1 VILIEK
7 KYQACVLR
15 GKKRALIALSMAKK
29 THAAENYLKLSQRT
43 ENISKNPTFFARHLS
58 SAIGN

>member
-1 VILIEK
+1 
-7 KYQACVLR
+7 
-15 GKKRALIALSMAKK
+15 MAKK

-58 SAIGN
+58 NAIGN